1 MSVILILR
9 QRDIKRIIH
18 KSPAET
24 IQVIETPEEDDKS
37 SGTLGSLEKAWLD
50 KEMTEWPWNTG
61 CNL

>member
-37 SGTLGSLEKAWLD
+37 SGTLGSLEKA
-50 KEMTEWPWNTG
+50 
-61 CNL
+61 